1 MMMEEKV
8 KNKISIPRYQQIAIE
23 IASRISSGQ
32 YKVGE
37 KIYARSSIA
46 SQYGVSSETARRAI
60 CILCDLEI
68 VTSEKGSGVIIKS
81 YENAVN
87 FIKQYSKRQTI
98 DTIKENL
105 LKSIARQQKEMDTLN
120 ECLSDLIAASEH
132 FRSMNPFMPFEVKIT
147 SECSYLNKTVSEIQ
161 FWQHTGA
168 TVLAIGRN
176 GNVIKSPGP
185 YAILLE
191 NDIIYFLSQDDSSQ
205 RVKELSLIHI

>member
-1 MMMEEKV
+1 MEEKV

-205 RVKELSLIHI
+205 RVKEFLYPIK

>member
-1 MMMEEKV
+1 MMEEKV

-205 RVKELSLIHI
+205 RVKEFLYPIK

>member
-1 MMMEEKV
+1 MMVEEKV
-8 KNKISIPRYQQIAIE
+8 KNKISIPRYQKIAIE
-23 IASRISSGQ
+23 IASRISSGE

-60 CILCDLEI
+60 CVLCDLEI
-68 VTSEKGSGVIIKS
+68 VISEKGSGVTIKS

-105 LKSIARQQKEMDTLN
+105 LKSIARQQKEMDTLS
-120 ECLSDLIAASEH
+120 ECLSDLITASEH

-147 SECSYLNKTVSEIQ
+147 KQCSYLNKTVSEIQ

-205 RVKELSLIHI
+205 RVKEFLYPIK

>member
-191 NDIIYFLSQDDSSQ
+191 NDTIYFLSQDDSSQ
-205 RVKELSLIHI
+205 RVKEFLYPIK